1 MRVWRSSRCSGT
13 CTRIQIMCLLSGSF
27 VVCSVHNRYLFGL
40 MITLYLTGLNLAGYS
55 NMPCFCSLTR
65 TTRNFHIISLLN
77 DSTGWK
83 WSSRSVPKPLSSLP
97 NVARKKAWSALL
109 RSDDYDQF
117 NGAVDR
123 ACRAYLVAELE
134 ITRMD
139 NIPVMETALLCSKAA
154 LRRYQ

>member
-1 MRVWRSSRCSGT
+1 
-13 CTRIQIMCLLSGSF
+13 
-27 VVCSVHNRYLFGL
+27 
-40 MITLYLTGLNLAGYS
+40 
-55 NMPCFCSLTR
+55 MPCFCSLTR
-65 TTRNFHIISLLN
+65 THRNFHIISLLN

-123 ACRAYLVAELE
+123 ACRAYLVVAELE

-139 NIPVMETALLCSKAA
+139 NIPGDGDSTFMLKGGATPLPVSDCIVIM
-154 LRRYQ
+154 